1 MCRVNPRSS
10 GREPTCGARHTCCG
24 LAAQP
29 VLMCW
34 VSSWAGAAQG
44 TRSCPRLAR
53 PAPWRRLRIQPQMG
67 EDLLDDWPLQNGCNS
82 LELPAAAV
90 RAELHVDVK
99 DAPEQPV
106 RAYQLIYS
114 RSAIREYPLLAGPTG
129 NQCQL
134 SGSLK
139 SDDSFRAVSSETW
152 SAQLDPLP
160 PFEARDCPPLSCR
173 WAAPRW
179 TPSIPDCNP
188 SLTDGLTIGNPS
200 TPSPQ
205 SS

>member
-99 DAPEQPV
+99 EAPDQPV
-106 RAYQLIYS
+106 RAHQLIYS
-114 RSAIREYPLLAGPTG
+114 RSAVREYPLLAGPTG

-139 SDDSFRAVSSETW
+139 SDDSFRASQTPVGARCSRRNSVHALQGERQRRDDRIRIGASVAAVTAAVVRARLRAW
-152 SAQLDPLP
+152 S
-160 PFEARDCPPLSCR
+160 
-173 WAAPRW
+173 
-179 TPSIPDCNP
+179 
-188 SLTDGLTIGNPS
+188 GNRR
-200 TPSPQ
+200 
-205 SS
+205 